1 MGFSGKHLFG
11 EQNEMRVTF
20 VEKKV
25 SKTRADF
32 LKELLEYNGYVVL
45 VGEDKRKS
53 EEDPQTYTV
62 AVTDMTFNPT
72 IAVFQRKLKTR
83 DGRMVTPDYWKQLT
97 NDTNPQY
104 WESR

>member
-11 EQNEMRVTF
+11 AQDEMRVTF

-25 SKTRADF
+25 TKLRAEF
-32 LKELLEYNGYVVL
+32 LKELLEYNGYKVL
-45 VGEDKRKS
+45 IGEDKRKK

-83 DGRMVTPDYWKQLT
+83 DGRMVTPDYWNQLT
-97 NDTNPQY
+97 GETNPQY
-104 WESR
+104 WES